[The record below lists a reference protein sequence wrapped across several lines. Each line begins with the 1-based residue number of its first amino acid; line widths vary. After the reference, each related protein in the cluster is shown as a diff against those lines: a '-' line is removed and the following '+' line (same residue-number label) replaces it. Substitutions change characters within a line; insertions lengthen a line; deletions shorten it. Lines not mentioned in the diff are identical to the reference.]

1 MKKINKTFLGFLV
14 ATGIAT
20 VAVTSFIKLNES
32 KKNPLDL
39 ETKNSLFLNN
49 QEQQNK
55 KEIDLIFNQSQIF
68 NFFQDVKL
76 DFDNEGWKNLL
87 DNKNIPF
94 KLLSQSQVIEA
105 EKIKLLI
112 NDITP
117 DKAKLF
123 WKYKFGDNEAIEN
136 KKTYFKGITSENH
149 LTDQNYKI
157 LANQQNFQMWLNSF
171 NFVTDFEIKEK
182 NKNLEYLASRKLDDK
197 ANSLEIAEGNFHW
210 HIADSLV
217 PYPSETT
224 SIILADKLSSASEF
238 VKQKIHIT
246 KLNDNEMMIS
256 KKGGEIISNDKTY
269 LDTKTNEKFDWTQ
282 KVQVFDLNNWIQIS
296 ETPKK
301 IRLNNEK
308 IDFSDFF
315 LIKPDF
321 TNNYENDKPTFYFKE
336 KPRIK
341 IELNLPLLNGFIR
354 YKNIPSEFVK
364 TRLLMMKT
372 NEIIANQP
380 YLKNLLFGG
389 EKKYFEFLNN
399 WLVNLVNN
407 FYDINEIK
415 NIQKF
420 LNDFNESKN
429 REEFK
434 NVVFKLLKE
443 DIFLENGT
451 KLPKNI
457 LKSEIDSVFQEI
469 ILKQID
475 SIKFLP
481 TKHELE
487 TKIWNDSIFNN
498 FNNFDFKWNIWTDIV
513 LPNILGID
521 IFIDYEDEYGNEIL
535 GKKIYDGTK
544 QQFIENAIMVAP
556 SLPDKNFPYSKT
568 KIKKILFG
576 NIEQKKFLP
585 KNIDI
590 DNSEKFKMIVNKSIQ
605 YANLDEQK
613 WSSYDYDNNK
623 KTLKATKDGIEIKF
637 RYLAN
642 KKEIE
647 ESAWWKLQNETNS
660 EGRMLIPDEA
670 WGDDVDRFDTT
681 PNSSLEEI
689 LNDLKSKE
697 LFERAIAR
705 PFILKKTITTEDLRA
720 GKRKYVETIEK
731 TTTIFSK
738 GNIGDIFLTKAFKDK
753 YNSTSHTPWW
763 TWTFKDLVQEE
774 KDFQNQKLNAI
785 EVIKKDYFQ
794 EEWFNNFI
802 ANKNLANKTLEDFF
816 PKLDEGRFFVIGSYK
831 PSIDSTQVKL
841 TDEAGFYFAG
851 EQYDDYQQISN
862 FNYVVELEVK
872 NKTYQAN
879 LANFNLS
886 NVNYNGNVLAYDK
899 YQELV
904 QLLAKNSLE
913 YFKISSNAF
922 KANQIEEPTIN
933 LVLDN
938 TTNSFEPQG
947 LGKLVIDFQKSIPI
961 VSQIGNE
968 VVYQQLP
975 FELDKLK
982 GMDEF
987 IKNYQKYIIT
997 SQVEYDALDK
1007 LVKQKKIFIDK
1018 INNQIIIGGAVIA
1031 QEQNFMVNGILSK
1044 SIFTIP
1050 SSYWD
1055 KSIATVGFEQKTKTY
1070 LSPENAL
1077 KKYNLMSQDEIFKM
1091 LFSWNTKQ
1099 QADVDL
1105 LKELVKKRNVKFSF
1119 ELENDNLVCL
1129 YHWDD
1134 LEGNYFTSDVS
1145 MKVIDIRPIRLDLI
1159 DKNSF
1164 NYGYQR
1170 ELDTDI
1176 SFANLIWKIK
1186 DIKNFVDEHFNN
1198 LSNFE
1203 KENLING
1210 IKNIKV
1216 LNANEKEKTVRI
1228 EIALKENYVLYNKE
1242 DSLILNLKLS
1252 EKIKFSIGEFKI
1264 QNIDKKIQRELFEQ
1278 KEKEN
1283 KIIYLNRL
1291 DLQTKISF
1299 FKKMNFQ
1306 INFNINSNEHLI
1318 ENIIFKFFKEDLIAN
1333 FIFNNPD
1340 IVLDAKNKININNF
1354 ENELETSLNI
1364 GNSTL
1369 KNKMMPLLI
1378 GGLGAFAISLM
1389 TGMTFIFIK
1398 RKKQKADFLKT
1409 EENRETTYSDK
1420 DLFK

>member
-1 MKKINKTFLGFLV
+1 MKKINQTFLGFL
-14 ATGIAT
+14 ATTAT
-20 VAVTSFIKLNES
+20 AAVAVTSFIKLNEN
-32 KKNPLDL
+32 KKNLL
-39 ETKNSLFLNN
+39 KVETRNSLFLDN
-49 QEQQNK
+49 QEQQN
-55 KEIDLIFNQSQIF
+55 IT
-68 NFFQDVKL
+68 KL
-76 DFDNEGWKNLL
+76 DFNQEQLLKIIANKFDKNKREFTSYNSNNANKFLAKITNLQTEDNSNIWTNYMQQVLSSKNGWGKFKIAPGATIDSLFNLL
-87 DNKNIPF
+87 VNNFNVNEMVIQDQDLQKSQFLNHFNNSFHTHQHLEKVFHGTDSSGYPNWTTEWVLDLVKFQTNNFSNVQLNFQKINDFIYRINEKQTIINSQTFDYAGPVHASNKD
-94 KLLSQSQVIEA
+94 LA
-105 EKIKLLI
+105 KIKF
-112 NDITP
+112 DI
-117 DKAKLF
+117 D
-123 WKYKFGDNEAIEN
+123 
-136 KKTYFKGITSENH
+136 
-149 LTDQNYKI
+149 
-157 LANQQNFQMWLNSF
+157 
-171 NFVTDFEIKEK
+171 
-182 NKNLEYLASRKLDDK
+182 LE
-197 ANSLEIAEGNFHW
+197 
-210 HIADSLV
+210 LV
-217 PYPSETT
+217 K
-224 SIILADKLSSASEF
+224 D
-238 VKQKIHIT
+238 
-246 KLNDNEMMIS
+246 
-256 KKGGEIISNDKTY
+256 
-269 LDTKTNEKFDWTQ
+269 
-282 KVQVFDLNNWIQIS
+282 
-296 ETPKK
+296 
-301 IRLNNEK
+301 
-308 IDFSDFF
+308 
-315 LIKPDF
+315 
-321 TNNYENDKPTFYFKE
+321 ENDKLIRTNFNKQKLPWDKFFVIEPNNLQNNQQPYFE
-336 KPRIK
+336 IHRPK
-341 IELNLPLLNGFIR
+341 INFGLNLPLTNAIHWYGQ
-354 YKNIPSEFVK
+354 IP
-364 TRLLMMKT
+364 
-372 NEIIANQP
+372 
-380 YLKNLLFGG
+380 
-389 EKKYFEFLNN
+389 
-399 WLVNLVNN
+399 
-407 FYDINEIK
+407 
-415 NIQKF
+415 
-420 LNDFNESKN
+420 
-429 REEFK
+429 
-434 NVVFKLLKE
+434 
-443 DIFLENGT
+443 
-451 KLPKNI
+451 
-457 LKSEIDSVFQEI
+457 
-469 ILKQID
+469 
-475 SIKFLP
+475 
-481 TKHELE
+481 
-487 TKIWNDSIFNN
+487 NN
-498 FNNFDFKWNIWTDIV
+498 FNQLLENIKNLEKTWVNQNHLFFEIFSGKENFYQFMNNYLFNFSNFYYDENAFQAILLLIKELNKSEPGQEIRNVIKQLMNNQDVTFQNVVIPKNKKNVLAQDQEISGSTFYISIIKENLNINPVMFNSQTWTTKALFWPQELKNPHVINQWNAYSDVI
-513 LPNILGID
+513 LPIILEQD
-521 IFIDYEDEYGNEIL
+521 IFIDYLDNNNINHL
-535 GKKIYDGTK
+535 GVKIYDGTK
-544 QQFIENAIMVAP
+544 HQFVLDAIKPAAV
-556 SLPDKNFPYSKT
+556 LDGFDLPYSTT
-568 KIKKILFG
+568 KITNIAIGTPDNRQFLGTKTNLNKKEDFEDFVKQAKSYATVSQGG
-576 NIEQKKFLP
+576 NVWV
-585 KNIDI
+585 N
-590 DNSEKFKMIVNKSIQ
+590 NSDFEN
-605 YANLDEQK
+605 
-613 WSSYDYDNNK
+613 NNK
-623 KTLKATKDGIEIKF
+623 YLQATKYGIEIKF

-647 ESAWWKLQNETNS
+647 ESAWWKVQNETNPKL
-660 EGRMLIPDEA
+660 RMLIPDEA
-670 WGDDVDRFDTT
+670 FDDIVDSNLKPD
-681 PNSSLEEI
+681 SYLEDF
-689 LNDLKSKE
+689 LYSDSSKE
-697 LFERAIAR
+697 IIHRTLSR
-705 PFILKKTITTEDLRA
+705 PFILKKSINSNDLIA
-720 GKRKYVETIEK
+720 GKMKYINIPETEALF
-731 TTTIFSK
+731 FSK
-738 GNIGDIFLTKAFKDK
+738 SNIGNIFITKAFKDK
-753 YNSTSHTPWW
+753 YNSTYHKPWW

-774 KDFQNQKLNAI
+774 KDFQNQKPNST
-785 EVIKKDYFQ
+785 EVIIKNYFQ
-794 EEWFNNFI
+794 EQWFNNFI

-841 TDEAGFYFAG
+841 TEEAGFYFAG

-1134 LEGNYFTSDVS
+1134 LEGNYFTSYVS

-1176 SFANLIWKIK
+1176 SFTNLILKIK
-1186 DIKNFVDEHFNN
+1186 DIKNFVDEHFSN

-1228 EIALKENYVLYNKE
+1228 EIALKENYLLYNKE